1 MRQRDIA
8 SSGPSAYGNRRCR
21 SGPFSRLGRVLLAL
35 LTLLPGCRLPLIE
48 EATPENLIPGIDP
61 VYIQAATQIEY
72 PDVHTPRE
80 FDLLGSA
87 RPNSLSSE
95 IPTSYWDISLEEVL
109 KLALANSRVMKE
121 LGGVIV
127 RSPGSLRTTL
137 DPALQETD
145 PRFGVQAAL
154 SAFDANFA
162 SSLFYDKNDRALN
175 NVFFG
180 GGTRILQQEAAVLQT
195 QIAKRT
201 ATGTEFTI
209 QHNVDYDRNN
219 APGNAFPSAWDV
231 TFEAQVRQ
239 PLLRGA
245 GIDFGRI
252 AGASEIPGVYNGVLI
267 ARVNND
273 ISLADFEVAVRD
285 FVSDVE
291 NAYWDLYYA
300 YRNLDAK
307 LAARDAALET
317 WRRVQALAEL
327 RRVGGEADKEA
338 QAREQYYRFQEEV
351 QNALTGQLVDPTRTY
366 NGSNGGTFRNSG
378 GVFTAERRLRYL
390 IGVAINSEELLRPI
404 DEPPHARIVFDW
416 DLCLAESLTKRA
428 ELRRQK
434 WSIKR
439 RELELLASRNFLLP
453 DLDVFSTYRF
463 RGFGNR
469 LIEPDS
475 HDRPRFDNAWAN
487 LTGGDFQEWQVGF
500 ELAFPFGNR
509 RAHAAVRNAELAL
522 AKERALLRE
531 QEQRLVHDL
540 SNAFAESDRAYEL
553 LKTVFNRREA
563 AREQLAAL
571 QAAFEAD
578 KAPLNLVLEAQRRV
592 AAADSHYYELL
603 VQYAI
608 GIKNMHFEKG
618 SLLEYAGIHL
628 AEGPW
633 PHMAGKDAE
642 ERVRHQLD
650 YMPDM
655 LIPEQPVIVER
666 PEPVHLAP

>member
-1 MRQRDIA
+1 MNPRDIA
-8 SSGPSAYGNRRCR
+8 SIGPSPRGNRRGRRVR
-21 SGPFSRLGRVLLAL
+21 SAHLGRVLLAL
-35 LTLLPGCRLPLIE
+35 LTLLQGCRLPLIE
-48 EATPENLIPGIDP
+48 EATPENLIPGVDP
-61 VYIQAATQIEY
+61 VYVQAATQIEY
-72 PDVHTPRE
+72 PDVDTPRE
-80 FDLLGSA
+80 LSLLESH
-87 RPNSLSSE
+87 RPNSLSDE
-95 IPTSYWDISLEEVL
+95 APTQYWDVSLEEVVR
-109 KLALANSRVMKE
+109 LALANSRVMKE
-121 LGGVIV
+121 LGGVII
-127 RSPGSLRTTL
+127 RSPGSIHSTF

-180 GGTRILQQEAAVLQT
+180 GGTRILKQEAAVFQA
-195 QIAKRT
+195 QVSKRT
-201 ATGTEFTI
+201 ATGTEFSL

-219 APGNAFPSAWDV
+219 APGNAFPSAWNV
-231 TFEAQVRQ
+231 NFEAMVRQ

-252 AGASEIPGVYNGVLI
+252 AGTSEVPGVYNGVLI

-273 ISLADFEVAVRD
+273 TSLAEFEVSVRD

-300 YRNLDAK
+300 YRKLDASI
-307 LAARDAALET
+307 AARDAALET

-327 RRVGGEADKEA
+327 RRAGGEADKEA

-366 NGSNGGTFRNSG
+366 NGSSGGTFRNSG
-378 GVFTAERRLRYL
+378 GVYTAERRLRYL
-390 IGVAINSEELLRPI
+390 IGVPINSEELLRPI
-404 DEPPHARIVFDW
+404 DEPPRARIVFDW
-416 DLCLAESLTKRA
+416 ELCLAESLTKRA

-453 DLDVFSTYRF
+453 DLDVFSTYRW
-463 RGFGNR
+463 RGFGDR

-475 HDRPRFDNAWAN
+475 HGLPEFDNAWAN

-509 RAHAAVRNAELAL
+509 QAHAAVRNAELAL
-522 AKERALLRE
+522 ARERALLRE

-553 LKTVFNRREA
+553 LKTVYNRREA

-592 AAADSHYYELL
+592 AAADIHYYEVL

-618 SLLEYAGIHL
+618 TLLEYEGIHL

-633 PHMAGKDAE
+633 PHMAGQDAE
-642 ERVRHQLD
+642 ERLRFQLD
-650 YMPDM
+650 DMPEM
-655 LIPEQPVIVER
+655 LIPEQRIITER
-666 PEPVHLAP
+666 PEPVYTAP